1 LSHLSYFSEILKEA
15 EMEDYFLEPTQQAGA
30 QLFSR
35 GIAGEV
41 VMLNLLRLKDV
52 ADYSAHPEIAPE
64 AAISGKEAF
73 QKYIDH
79 AMPFLNGSGDDL
91 MFLGTGG
98 PFFIGPSQEQ
108 WDLVMLVKQRSLAD
122 FMAFASNPEYLAGLG
137 HRTAAIQDSR
147 LLPIV
152 ENKDGKI

>member
-1 LSHLSYFSEILKEA
+1 MDE
-15 EMEDYFLEPTQQAGA
+15 YFLEPTQQAGA

-35 GIAGEV
+35 GLTGDV
-41 VMLNLLRLKDV
+41 VMLNLLRFKDI
-52 ADYSAHPEIAPE
+52 ADYAAHPEIAPE
-64 AAISGKEAF
+64 AAISGKAAF

-79 AMPFLNGSGDDL
+79 AQPFLKSSGGEL
-91 MFLGTGG
+91 MFMGTGG
-98 PFFIGPSQEQ
+98 PFFIGPDHEQ

-137 HRTAAIQDSR
+137 HRTAALQDSR

-152 ENKDGKI
+152 QSKDGNIE